1 MNNLTVSIALKTITM
16 DTVRDILQIKGHVV
30 YTVNPESSVYE
41 ALETLESKNLG
52 SLVVLE
58 ECGKLDGIFT
68 ERDYARKVIL
78 KGRSSKETRVMDIM
92 TESPVFVTPDTK
104 IDYCMQLMTD
114 KHIRHLPVLDD
125 NELVGLISIGDL
137 VKHII
142 DQKDTIIQH
151 LEHYIT
157 S

>member
-1 MNNLTVSIALKTITM
+1 M

-142 DQKDTIIQH
+142 DRKDFIIQN
-151 LEHYIT
+151 LEQYIC

>member
-1 MNNLTVSIALKTITM
+1 M

-41 ALETLESKNLG
+41 ALETLEAKNLG

-114 KHIRHLPVLDD
+114 KHTRHLPVLDD

-142 DQKDTIIQH
+142 DKKDFIIQN
-151 LEHYIT
+151 LEKYIC

>member
-1 MNNLTVSIALKTITM
+1 M

-142 DQKDTIIQH
+142 DKKDFIIQT
-151 LEHYIT
+151 LEQYIC

>member
-1 MNNLTVSIALKTITM
+1 
-16 DTVRDILQIKGHVV
+16 
-30 YTVNPESSVYE
+30 
-41 ALETLESKNLG
+41 
-52 SLVVLE
+52 
-58 ECGKLDGIFT
+58 
-68 ERDYARKVIL
+68 
-78 KGRSSKETRVMDIM
+78 MDIM

-142 DQKDTIIQH
+142 DRKDFIIQN
-151 LEHYIT
+151 LEQYIC

>member
-1 MNNLTVSIALKTITM
+1 
-16 DTVRDILQIKGHVV
+16 
-30 YTVNPESSVYE
+30 
-41 ALETLESKNLG
+41 
-52 SLVVLE
+52 
-58 ECGKLDGIFT
+58 
-68 ERDYARKVIL
+68 
-78 KGRSSKETRVMDIM
+78 MDIM
-92 TESPVFVTPDTK
+92 SESPVFVTPDTK

-142 DQKDTIIQH
+142 DQKDFIIQN
-151 LEHYIT
+151 LEQYIT